1 MRCSEPSCTHPA
13 DACELL
19 PKAGIC
25 TLAEL
30 TALSCL
36 PFPQHYW
43 PRLLITCGGWVA
55 NDFAFYGVRGRC
67 RALLKRVAHLPGIS
81 PHTCVLCC
89 GCGRLDRRHAFRVC
103 DSGHAK
109 QWQLLCCCST

>member
-1 MRCSEPSCTHPA
+1 
-13 DACELL
+13 LL

-55 NDFAFYGVRGRC
+55 NDFAFYGVRGS
-67 RALLKRVAHLPGIS
+67 KRKNGMLTTYSARSYVNQQHACLHAWGTAWFGS
-81 PHTCVLCC
+81 WR
-89 GCGRLDRRHAFRVC
+89 GCFAVTPL
-103 DSGHAK
+103 
-109 QWQLLCCCST
+109 